1 MKKELFSSHRFPFDE
16 GDDYWV
22 IEDDGTLST
31 LSCWDDQSEIMHLQN
46 PDRKYFSSEKEGL
59 EYINNLIETYTFSV
73 PCSMVYDIEAQ
84 SEEEARKLLLE
95 RGGYSVRGE
104 IVIDGFDYQ
113 EAILVE

>member
-1 MKKELFSSHRFPFDE
+1 MKKESL
-16 GDDYWV
+16 
-22 IEDDGTLST
+22 
-31 LSCWDDQSEIMHLQN
+31 
-46 PDRKYFSSEKEGL
+46 
-59 EYINNLIETYTFSV
+59 ETYTFSV

-84 SEEEARKLLLE
+84 SEEEARKLLLD